1 MLWQAPP
8 VRLLT
13 SNSDQSKAWRLGGGT
28 GLFSTHKLTVRAA
41 RVACSGNMTALN
53 CHWLH
58 ETATEAGGG
67 VAPVC
72 QSGLQSLKSFHFNY
86 LLQLMIQDMMSSRL
100 YMCFSIKDRCA
111 NMQTNDMKEDTG
123 DSNSGDEYMHTS
135 TAAVCMWQCFQC
147 GEHESHMS
155 TYWTTHLHNYQSFSY
170 LWDSRI
176 NWCGY
181 AFDKLSLYVFSHPI
195 LVIF

>member
-28 GLFSTHKLTVRAA
+28 GLFSTHKLTVRAV

-135 TAAVCMWQCFQC
+135 AAAVCMWQCFQC

-155 TYWTTHLHNYQSFSY
+155 IEPHIYITILSISLSAIY
-170 LWDSRI
+170 RI
-176 NWCGY
+176 AGSIDVVTPLTSSPCT
-181 AFDKLSLYVFSHPI
+181 SSHI
-195 LVIF
+195 QFW